1 MSTMFWIWMAAAVVF
16 LILELATPALLFICF
31 SVGAAAAGIYGQLYP
46 ESYPWQIG
54 IFILVTGVTLPLSR
68 KFASKITKESPEIS
82 NVDRMINQTAL
93 VVREINP
100 DSAGQVKYQ
109 GEIWRALAT
118 ESIEAN
124 AKVKIVSISGTT
136 VTVTRADNN

>member
-16 LILELATPALLFICF
+16 LIIELATPALFFICF
-31 SVGAAAAGIYGQLYP
+31 SIGAAVAGIYGQLYP

-54 IFILVTGVTLPLSR
+54 IFIVVTGITLPLAR

-82 NVDRMINQTAL
+82 NVDRMLNQIAL
-93 VVREINP
+93 VTTAIDP
-100 DSAGQVKYQ
+100 DKAGQVKYQ
-109 GEIWRALAT
+109 GEVWRAKAE

-136 VTVTRADNN
+136 VTVTRADN